1 MSNSQ
6 TDTYT
11 IDSKKFGLIK
21 SVLARFSGAKP
32 VEEPKPETEEVVWSK
47 EWCAKEPETAALAI
61 ASLQERVSALK
72 SQIKDMERKPRKR
85 KVSLNPKGVL
95 LCKVPSNTYFK
106 VLRTGEI
113 FQTAPQGWRRAYN
126 NVTNKPHTMSGVT
139 RVEILDSK
147 PN

>member
-1 MSNSQ
+1 MSNLQ
-6 TDTYT
+6 TASHEITPT
-11 IDSKKFGLIK
+11 AF
-21 SVLARFSGAKP
+21 ARFKSTVARLVGT
-32 VEEPKPETEEVVWSK
+32 KPEPTTNVVIWSE
-47 EWCAKEPETAALAI
+47 EWCAQEPASAALAI

-126 NVTNKPHTMSGVT
+126 NVTNEPHTMSGVT